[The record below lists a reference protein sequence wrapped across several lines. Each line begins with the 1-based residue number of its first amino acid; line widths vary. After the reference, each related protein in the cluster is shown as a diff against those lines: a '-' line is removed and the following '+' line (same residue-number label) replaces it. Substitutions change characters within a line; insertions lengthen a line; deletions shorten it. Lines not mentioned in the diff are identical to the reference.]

1 MTANSADT
9 LPANQTVRL
18 IDIDGQPT
26 VQTPIG
32 AFALSEVPQVFD
44 SPTFDQH
51 THLIPYVVRLYV
63 DNYPNGRPSAAVMVP
78 IFRYFAAMDA
88 VTWIVDTFGG
98 AVWRYRGETIPVTM
112 NMLRFCLTSQVEVP
126 LTPMPD
132 PMAGRERA
140 GAAYGAL
147 SDSNGLTE
155 QGKALISDWFTAAID
170 GYLSH
175 YAQGA
180 SYEIGI

>member
-1 MTANSADT
+1 MTVSRVDA
-9 LPANQTVRL
+9 LPTSQAVQL
-18 IDIDGQPT
+18 IEVDGQPS

-32 AFALSEVPQVFD
+32 TFVLSEVPQLFD
-44 SPTFDQH
+44 GPTFDQH
-51 THLIPYVVRLYV
+51 THLIPHVVRLYV
-63 DNYPNGRPSAAVMVP
+63 DNYPDGRPSAAVMVP

-88 VTWIVDTFGG
+88 VTWIVGTFGG
-98 AVWRYRGETIPVTM
+98 AVWRYRGQAIPVTM
-112 NMLRFCLTSQVEVP
+112 NMLRFCLTSQVEVS

-140 GAAYGAL
+140 GVIYGAL
-147 SDSNGLTE
+147 SDGNGLTD

-175 YAQGA
+175 HAHGGGD
-180 SYEIGI
+180 ENGI